1 MAIRVHFTTRG
12 IEEYKVSLER
22 FDLDKRD
29 LSPLWGSISRSF
41 VYYMRRQFASQGGE
55 FGSPWLPVQSARYAA
70 LKAEIYP
77 GQPTLVASGALK
89 RSLTSQPLSVERPGP
104 RSLELGTALPYAA
117 IHQRGVPKGTKMSF
131 KVGDQWITM
140 HGLPQRTIIG
150 SNASMRNSWRKKIQ
164 RFMVRNETSAAEEL

>member
-1 MAIRVHFTTRG
+1 MAVRVHFSVHG
-12 IEEYKVSLER
+12 VEEYKASLER
-22 FDLDKRD
+22 FNLDKRD

-41 VYYMRRQFASQGGE
+41 AYYMRRQFASQGGE
-55 FGSPWLPVQSARYAA
+55 FGPPWLPVQSARYAA
-70 LKAEIYP
+70 LKAEAYP

-89 RSLTSQPLSVERPGP
+89 RSLTSQPFGVERQGP

-131 KVGDQWITM
+131 KVGDQWVTLN
-140 HGLPQRTIIG
+140 GLPKRTIIG

-164 RFMVRNETSAAEEL
+164 RFLVRNETSTMEEL